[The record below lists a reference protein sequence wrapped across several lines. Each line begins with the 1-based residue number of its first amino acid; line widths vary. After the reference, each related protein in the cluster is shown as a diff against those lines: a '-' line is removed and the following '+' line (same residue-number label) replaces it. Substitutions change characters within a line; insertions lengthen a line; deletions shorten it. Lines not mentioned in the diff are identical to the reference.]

1 MDFGNHAV
9 FQIMSN
15 GDEQLEKAMEEILR
29 DSEKKQNIHLPADD
43 GAAEMSAASSTF
55 SARNPPL
62 TLVLDPN
69 NTGQS

>member
-1 MDFGNHAV
+1 
-9 FQIMSN
+9 MSN

-29 DSEKKQNIHLPADD
+29 DSEKKQNLSSPT
-43 GAAEMSAASSTF
+43 GEGFAEMSAASSTF

-62 TLVLDPN
+62 MLVLDPN